1 MRLLVTRRFKMKNTI
16 KKVMDKEHERVEK
29 ILEEFENSL
38 WNLKLA
44 REIFNRFD
52 WTLEKH
58 FFIEEKIIFTIYNSS
73 DGESEDLNELV
84 KEHKEIIWE
93 IKKIKDNLD
102 RGVRPSIA
110 KLKGIHKAH
119 SKFEDEVFYPRL
131 DDELSED
138 EKELIFERVEEV
150 VRG

>member
-1 MRLLVTRRFKMKNTI
+1 MKNTI